1 MQGFVTGL
9 GWLATALMDIGYIG
23 VVVALCIEG
32 MGLPFPGDA
41 FLVFY
46 GFACTDLSA
55 RSVHMHFL
63 PMVGFATVGYIIGA
77 TISYTM
83 ARRFGTR
90 WYTSLAKNSWFP
102 LAKMEKTLALI
113 NRYGAWLLIP
123 GRFLPGIRSFSSYA
137 AGLGRMPF
145 RKFFTYTL
153 ISAILWCLVWTGLG
167 YWFAENIHDIF
178 QKLQTYLF
186 YITLAVAGGAVVYY
200 GIRRSRRQV

>member
-23 VVVALCIEG
+23 VVVALFIEG

-46 GFACTDLSA
+46 GFACTELSS
-55 RSVHMHFL
+55 RSEHMRFL
-63 PMVGFATVGYIIGA
+63 PTVCFAVIGYILGA
-77 TISYTM
+77 TIAYCI

-90 WYTSLAKNSWFP
+90 WFTSISQHSWFP
-102 LAKMEKTLALI
+102 LAKMEKTLTLI

-123 GRFLPGIRSFSSYA
+123 GRFLPGIRTFSSYA

-145 RKFFTYTL
+145 RKFFTFTF
-153 ISAILWCLVWTGLG
+153 ISAILWCFAWCGLG
-167 YWFAENIHDIF
+167 YWFGENIREVFHT
-178 QKLQTYLF
+178 LQTYLF
-186 YITLAVAGGAVVYY
+186 YFTLAIAGGAVVFYAVRRH
-200 GIRRSRRQV
+200 RRST